1 MFPNMRR
8 DNFTHHIYHA
18 ESLPV
23 LKETAIYGAN
33 GAGKSNFVKALAFIE
48 RFATEVSAQDK
59 LWLRNWYL
67 DNRFRLPVL
76 EGDQPVGILVE
87 FGLEG
92 SVYIYNVEIG
102 MNGVET
108 ENLYISG
115 KGKGDHTSIFTRSGN
130 NVTFE
135 AANVGEDV
143 RKIFVRQITDNPSTS
158 ILALNGTLHLTDDE
172 NMAKAFKW
180 FNKNLTVISVARQI
194 PWLIEQLKDQ
204 KDVLEFVNGPAMRL
218 VGSVGGNVVDESTY
232 KNRIRNTDYSG
243 ININNGS
250 YTGYPFDNGL
260 LNPDTPDVITATYPL
275 RAFINNTHYGD
286 WPVPSAG
293 GIKLD
298 SDSIKITVTPSVE
311 YKKGGAQLPADG
323 LTVEYTNP
331 ETQQTLT
338 LVEGEHFNLSY
349 ADNLNVGTAKVYISA
364 IEGSGFAGSVIKT
377 FRIDPVDITSATV
390 VLNKDPNTYYFTG
403 APIEPASNDLVVSL
417 VRADDTTDILEMNT
431 DFFITYSQDPLNE
444 DGSQ

>member
-1 MFPNMRR
+1 MV
-8 DNFTHHIYHA
+8 DNGKITICYCTGRVINSSGDYSSTGSFA
-18 ESLPV
+18 GMV
-23 LKETAIYGAN
+23 AAVN
-33 GAGKSNFVKALAFIE
+33 GNRFGDGNNKSN
-48 RFATEVSAQDK
+48 
-59 LWLRNWYL
+59 
-67 DNRFRLPVL
+67 
-76 EGDQPVGILVE
+76 
-87 FGLEG
+87 
-92 SVYIYNVEIG
+92 
-102 MNGVET
+102 
-108 ENLYISG
+108 
-115 KGKGDHTSIFTRSGN
+115 
-130 NVTFE
+130 
-135 AANVGEDV
+135 
-143 RKIFVRQITDNPSTS
+143 
-158 ILALNGTLHLTDDE
+158 
-172 NMAKAFKW
+172 
-180 FNKNLTVISVARQI
+180 
-194 PWLIEQLKDQ
+194 
-204 KDVLEFVNGPAMRL
+204 VLEFVNGPAMRL

-444 DGSQ
+444 DGEHTKIGTVYAKINGANNYTGIAANGFSFDIIGTDISNADVSLIPNSATYTGEAIVPSVVIRVEGEQLKQAIDNDPSKEGDYVLTFENNIDVGTNKATVKITGIHNYSGTFEQTFSITPAVDSWKTEPSIADWTYGSPS